1 VCVRLIL
8 EISMCVFVCLTL
20 ELCIRVCVCLNVDVW
35 LEDRALLTECKTLS
49 IQYMALLIEFRA
61 N

>member
-1 VCVRLIL
+1 MCVRLIL
-8 EISMCVFVCLTL
+8 EISMCVFVRLTL
-20 ELCIRVCVCLNVDVW
+20 ELCVRVCVCLNVDVW